1 MSEYGQFIILVGD
14 LIPSPTTLYQVEKYL
29 GSGTYG
35 VVIQCRNVT
44 TNETVALK
52 IIKGRGN
59 FECAR
64 AELGIHQT
72 MQELHSD
79 RFNIVRLNES
89 FTYKAHCCL
98 VFEHLDMDLNTFM
111 QINPGQQLQLMQI
124 RPILQQLAASLVFLK
139 SAGIIHTDL
148 KPDNIMIVDHVR
160 QPLKVKVIDFGLA
173 FDYPEQ
179 QGGLTLQ
186 TLWYR
191 SPEILAGYP
200 FNGAIDIWSLGCIA
214 AQLFMGTPL
223 FPAYNETDLWNQIVY
238 TVGKQLF
245 AQHYF
250 WPKYWMEWRFLT
262 SFHRLNGVD
271 DYAEWVDLEW
281 FIDLLEKMLTFN
293 PVERITPRGILE
305 HPFITMSHL
314 EGPLKN
320 CLYVIYSMDAMSSCQ
335 DTRSNDGVD

>member
-1 MSEYGQFIILVGD
+1 MSQYGQFIILVGD

-29 GSGTYG
+29 GSGAYG
-35 VVIQCRNVT
+35 VVIQCKNVT

-59 FECAR
+59 FECAKV
-64 AELGIHQT
+64 ELGIHQT
-72 MQELHSD
+72 MQELQSD

-98 VFEHLDMDLNTFM
+98 VFEHLDMDLNKFM

-148 KPDNIMIVDHVR
+148 KPENIMIVDHVR

-179 QGGLTLQ
+179 RRGLTLQ

-200 FNGAIDIWSLGCIA
+200 FSGAIDIWSLGCIA

-223 FPAYNETDLWNQIVY
+223 FPAYNETDLCEIKYGCDEQLPGY
-238 TVGKQLF
+238 KGFLGKLRDGGQMKEG
-245 AQHYF
+245 A
-250 WPKYWMEWRFLT
+250 EG
-262 SFHRLNGVD
+262 GVHSGPGWGED
-271 DYAEWVDLEW
+271 RQKEA
-281 FIDLLEKMLTFN
+281 
-293 PVERITPRGILE
+293 PVL
-305 HPFITMSHL
+305 
-314 EGPLKN
+314 
-320 CLYVIYSMDAMSSCQ
+320 SCQ
-335 DTRSNDGVD
+335 RGCTDERKTGVGWREEGTDIKVDSVYP